1 MPRPLGNPTKGR
13 IPPDGGKV
21 VVTSTRG
28 EWTLADVADLVERQG
43 YSAAYAARRTGFT
56 LAQVQSYLG
65 YRASTDAR

>member
-1 MPRPLGNPTKGR
+1 MPRPLGNPSNGR

-21 VVTSTRG
+21 VDTSSRG

-43 YSAAYAARRTGFT
+43 YSADYAARRTGFT

-65 YRASTDAR
+65 YRASTAGR